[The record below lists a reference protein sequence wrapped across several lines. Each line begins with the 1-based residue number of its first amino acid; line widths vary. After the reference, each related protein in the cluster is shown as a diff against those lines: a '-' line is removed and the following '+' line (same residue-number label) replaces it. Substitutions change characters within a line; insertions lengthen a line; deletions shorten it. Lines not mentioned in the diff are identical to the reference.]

1 MSDELTDDVFALLAG
16 VCDQDLQA
24 LGDTVLH
31 RAVCRAQRNLAGGGG
46 PAGDETIAAFQDS
59 L

>member
-1 MSDELTDDVFALLAG
+1 MSDELTDDVCVLLAG

-24 LGDTVLH
+24 LGDTAFR
-31 RAVCRAQRNLAGGGG
+31 RAVGRAQPNLVGGDGL
-46 PAGDETIAAFQDS
+46 AADETIAAFQDS